1 MKDNVFIYD
10 STASNVEFTT
20 DLVNNAMVLT
30 CKKVSA
36 TFISND
42 FNYHYAPLLNAS
54 GQLEVDLNTIKI
66 AIGLGFGTQI
76 LADGREVPLVSG
88 QDVIVDID
96 RFDLHISIHGSFSS
110 DVINLITPFIKGTV
124 CDLIQSSLYTAL
136 DVTLPATINKLL
148 VHSDG
153 YLHTPLIPTWW
164 LDWET
169 PGSAIVSAEAFMVQV
184 KGLMFDTVYGEQ
196 QPAVEIP
203 SMPNFDSTKPEGYQN
218 FISTYSMD
226 AFTNSLLEE
235 VPIGGW
241 VNKAYTTEITT
252 SKLNAFLPGIQGHY
266 GNVPVAVHFSIQ
278 KLGDFTVTEANP
290 QMGGITTVTLEFWAQ
305 TSLTTQELATSMT
318 LIDTKFSF
326 TVLVNNMT
334 INAQLGTTNV
344 DKITVNSCAFGNLSA
359 LLLKTELNNFFR
371 VFTPIINKDL
381 QLHTFTVPSNIFGIF
396 ILSNLTIG
404 YYNNYIY
411 LGMTPT
417 FIVPALAVEKK
428 LAFYQ

>member
-110 DVINLITPFIKGTV
+110 DVINLITPFVKGTV

-169 PGSAIVSAEAFMVQV
+169 PGSAIVSADAFMVQV

-196 QPAVEIP
+196 EPAVTIP
-203 SMPNFDSTKPEGYQN
+203 SMPNFDSTKPEGY
-218 FISTYSMD
+218 
-226 AFTNSLLEE
+226 
-235 VPIGGW
+235 
-241 VNKAYTTEITT
+241 
-252 SKLNAFLPGIQGHY
+252 
-266 GNVPVAVHFSIQ
+266 
-278 KLGDFTVTEANP
+278 
-290 QMGGITTVTLEFWAQ
+290 
-305 TSLTTQELATSMT
+305 
-318 LIDTKFSF
+318 
-326 TVLVNNMT
+326 
-334 INAQLGTTNV
+334 
-344 DKITVNSCAFGNLSA
+344 
-359 LLLKTELNNFFR
+359 
-371 VFTPIINKDL
+371 
-381 QLHTFTVPSNIFGIF
+381 
-396 ILSNLTIG
+396 
-404 YYNNYIY
+404 
-411 LGMTPT
+411 
-417 FIVPALAVEKK
+417 
-428 LAFYQ
+428 